1 MIEFIRQESEAG
13 HHSISNMCQL
23 LGIPRA
29 TYYRK
34 TNPTPSQRVQEQEL
48 LDRRIFRIYH
58 ESDRIYGAGK
68 IRYLLNQNYQE
79 YRKISIKRV
88 QKSMKR
94 QGIQSVS
101 IRKFKAGKPAKRI
114 LKNYQN
120 LIKQDF
126 STTDLNQKWVA
137 DITYIN
143 TLEDG
148 WCYLSTIMDL
158 HSRRIIGYH
167 FDQNM
172 TTEIVEKAL
181 NDALLNRT
189 IGKGLILHT
198 DLGSQYTSNEYE
210 EKLKAVNIRHSYSR
224 KGCPYDNA
232 GIESFHA
239 LLKKEHV
246 YQRPIYQNFEEAKLQ
261 IFSYVQ
267 GFYNN
272 RRIHSALAY
281 LSPAEFEQKILAA

>member
-1 MIEFIRQESEAG
+1 
-13 HHSISNMCQL
+13 MCRL
-23 LGIPRA
+23 LDVSRA

-34 TNPTPSQRVQEQEL
+34 INLAPSKRAEEQEL
-48 LDRRIFRIYH
+48 LDRRVLCVYH
-58 ESDRIYGAGK
+58 ENNRIYGAGK
-68 IRYLLNQNYQE
+68 IRFLLSQKFEDCQT
-79 YRKISIKRV
+79 ISIKRV
-88 QKSMKR
+88 QRSMKR
-94 QGIQSVS
+94 QGLQS
-101 IRKFKAGKPAKRI
+101 IIIKKFKAGKPSKRTG
-114 LKNYQN
+114 KDYQN
-120 LIKQDF
+120 LLNQDF
-126 STTDLNQKWVA
+126 STTSLNQKWVA
-137 DITYIN
+137 DITYIH

-158 HSRRIIGYH
+158 HSRKIIGYH
-167 FDQNM
+167 FGRKM
-172 TTEIVEKAL
+172 TTEIVEKTL
-181 NDALLNRT
+181 EDAFLNRK
-189 IGKGLILHT
+189 ISSGLILHT
-198 DLGSQYTSNEYE
+198 DLGSQYTSSEYE
-210 EKLKAVNIRHSYSR
+210 TKLKALEIRHSYSR

-246 YQRPIYQNFEEAKLQ
+246 YQRSTYQNFEEARRQ

>member
-1 MIEFIRQESEAG
+1 
-13 HHSISNMCQL
+13 MCQL
-23 LGIPRA
+23 LDVPRA
-29 TYYRK
+29 TYHRK
-34 TNPTPSQRVQEQEL
+34 IKPVPTKRIQEQGLLDQRV
-48 LDRRIFRIYH
+48 FRLYH
-58 ESDRIYGAGK
+58 ESDRVYGAGK
-68 IRYLLNQNYQE
+68 IRYLLAQNFSE

-94 QGIQSVS
+94 QGLQS
-101 IRKFKAGKPAKRI
+101 ITIKKFKAGKPTKQL
-114 LKNYQN
+114 LKKYPN
-120 LIKQDF
+120 LLKQDF
-126 STTDLNQKWVA
+126 STTGLNQKWVA

-143 TLEDG
+143 TLENS

-158 HSRRIIGYH
+158 HSRKIIGYH
-167 FDQNM
+167 FDRQM

-181 NDALLNRT
+181 DDAVLNRN
-189 IGKGLILHT
+189 IAYGLILHT

-210 EKLKAVNIRHSYSR
+210 EKLKALNISHSYSR

-246 YQRPIYQNFEEAKLQ
+246 YQRPIYQNFEEAKVA

-281 LSPAEFEQKILAA
+281 LSPSQFEQAVLAA

>member
-1 MIEFIRQESEAG
+1 
-13 HHSISNMCQL
+13 MCRL
-23 LGIPRA
+23 LDVPRA

-34 TNPTPSQRVQEQEL
+34 TSTVPLKRVQEQEL
-48 LDRRIFRIYH
+48 LDRRVLRVYH

-68 IRYLLNQNYQE
+68 IRYLLAQEYLE

-88 QKSMKR
+88 QKSMQR
-94 QGIQSVS
+94 QGIQS
-101 IRKFKAGKPAKRI
+101 ITIKKFKARKTAKRI

-120 LIKQDF
+120 LLKQDF
-126 STTDLNQKWVA
+126 STTGLNQKWVA

-158 HSRRIIGYH
+158 HSRKIIGYH

-181 NDALLNRT
+181 DDAILNRN
-189 IGKGLILHT
+189 IGNELILHT

-210 EKLKAVNIRHSYSR
+210 TKLKKVGILHSYSR

-246 YQRPIYQNFEEAKLQ
+246 YQRPVYQKFEEAKIE

-281 LSPAEFEQKILAA
+281 LSPSQFEQRILAA